1 MKQPQKGSKGAK
13 TPWFLRLL
21 RFLTAI
27 LSAPG
32 VAYATDCPIK
42 GAGQK
47 YPARPP
53 EVRRPK
59 SACLR
64 PRGSKARRRQEDRI
78 GCADSRSDEFLS
90 DFALPGC
97 LMVKMQ
103 AKSDAAL
110 LREYVEQ
117 GAELALGQVVARHT
131 DLVFAAAWRQVGSP
145 DLAHDV
151 AQSVFTDLV
160 RKAPSLVRKGKASQ
174 SLAGWL
180 YRSTRYAAQKVLRAE
195 RRRLTHERQAMERLD
210 CATAET
216 SPDWKRLRPVLDE
229 AMAKLSAQDRDALL
243 LRFFQDQDFRSVGVA
258 LGLSDDAAQK
268 RVTRALD
275 KLRAY
280 LTRRGVSTAAAALS
294 SVLSANAV
302 EMAPAGLAGALTS
315 GALAGA
321 GAESGTTIALL
332 KLMTMTKLKF
342 GLIGAMVAA
351 SAGSLLLVEHQSLI
365 RLRAE
370 NGSLRQQAAQL
381 GEQQEGLA
389 NELAQAKRSAALS
402 SNQLSELLR
411 LRSEVGQLRRQQREL
426 ERAGPA
432 AQARR
437 SGLAA
442 PPVSGATEQPA
453 RPSPFQLQLVL
464 DEPGENTEP
473 MTNHAGNSAGETLY
487 LQKGPLL
494 DYTAIRSAIVTANPL
509 SGAPEIAI
517 QFSPEGQ
524 ERFAQI
530 TKEHINKRLAIVMDG
545 HLYSAPVIRSEIS
558 EGKALISGS
567 FTEAEAR
574 ELAAKIN
581 QVIGSK

>member
-1 MKQPQKGSKGAK
+1 
-13 TPWFLRLL
+13 
-21 RFLTAI
+21 
-27 LSAPG
+27 
-32 VAYATDCPIK
+32 
-42 GAGQK
+42 
-47 YPARPP
+47 
-53 EVRRPK
+53 
-59 SACLR
+59 
-64 PRGSKARRRQEDRI
+64 
-78 GCADSRSDEFLS
+78 
-90 DFALPGC
+90 
-97 LMVKMQ
+97 MVKMQ